1 MKTSYHRKYIAGAL
15 GAAVM
20 ALAGISC
27 NKTLQE
33 YNPGGLTAQAVYST
47 PEGFETL
54 VNAAYSYERWWY
66 GKEEGYCLSEMGTD
80 IWDAGQ
86 AAPDPGLTDYKNLQ
100 GADSYVEGLWEHLYA
115 AVNVCNYG
123 IQHIDEAGLDGD
135 TKKTRNAE
143 LHFLRAFYYWHIVE
157 TWGAAPMPT
166 EATDGIQTTAT
177 KTPVEDIYKQIFAD
191 LKAAIADL
199 PVSTGDYGRVTKPA
213 AEAFMARMD
222 ITRGNY
228 QDALDLATGVINNYN
243 FKLVPNYADLWPMDK
258 QADAE
263 SSEVIYAVNYSTDL
277 TLNDRQDDILFPDG
291 HSRGGNNGHL
301 DFLMKYDDLP
311 GLQRSIEYGRPFVR
325 FMPTKFLMNLYDLS
339 KDSRFTG
346 SFQTA
351 WLCNN
356 LASAP
361 SGMAIGDT
369 AVVVTNQVVSA
380 SERAVKKYRIYDI
393 DDTYKADGLVNDNM
407 HFVQLSKFMDPTR
420 SSINEQVSARDVF
433 VIRLPE
439 MYLIAAEAELKLG
452 HAQKA
457 ADYINVIRERAALPG
472 KKASM
477 DIAAGDVTIDFILD
491 EYAREFAGEQMR
503 WFLLKREGKLISR
516 VKSYNPNAAVNIQS
530 YHTLRPIPQSQLDA
544 VTNPGDFKQN
554 EGYQ

>member
-1 MKTSYHRKYIAGAL
+1 MAALL

-20 ALAGISC
+20 AVTASSC
-27 NKTLQE
+27 NKTLEE

-80 IWDAGQ
+80 IWAAGQ
-86 AAPDPGLTDYKNLQ
+86 AAPDAGLTDYKNLQ
-100 GADSYVEGLWEHLYA
+100 GSDANVEGLWQHLYA

-123 IQHIDEAGLDGD
+123 IQHIDEAGLDAN

-157 TWGAAPMPT
+157 TWGPAPMPT

-177 KTPVEDIYKQIFAD
+177 RSSVDDIYTLIFAD
-191 LKAAIADL
+191 LATAVADL
-199 PVSTGDYGRVTKPA
+199 PAKTGDYGRVTKPA
-213 AEAFMARMD
+213 AQAFLARMD
-222 ITRGNY
+222 IGRGKN
-228 QDALDLATGVINNYN
+228 QDALDLANTVIDDYG
-243 FKLVPNYADLWPMDK
+243 FSLVPKYADLWPMDK
-258 QADAE
+258 MAAAE

-277 TLNDRQDDILFPDG
+277 TLNDRQDAILFPDG

-311 GLQRSIEYGRPFVR
+311 GLMRSNEYGRPFVR
-325 FMPTKFLMNLYDLS
+325 FMPTKYLVNLFDMS
-339 KDSRFTG
+339 SDSRFAG

-361 SGMAIGDT
+361 GGMAIGDT
-369 AVVVTNQVVSA
+369 AVVVTNQAVSA
-380 SERAVKKYRIYDI
+380 GDRASKNYRIYDI
-393 DDTYKADGLVNDNM
+393 NDTYAASGKVSDNL

-420 SSINEQVSARDVF
+420 SSVNEQVSARDVF

-452 HAQKA
+452 NTQKA
-457 ADYINVIRERAALPG
+457 ADYINVIRKRAALPG
-472 KKASM
+472 RTAEM
-477 DIAAGDVTIDFILD
+477 EIAASGVTLDFILD

-503 WFLLKREGKLISR
+503 WFVLKREEKLVSR
-516 VKSYNPNAAVNIQS
+516 VKADNPDAAVNIQA

-544 VTNPGDFKQN
+544 VTNPDAFTQN